1 MIGVSNLGFCLCPV
15 NSARLTAS
23 QCLTH
28 HWLRRRSAP
37 PVSVAPATAALAVPP
52 VVVQE
57 PPSPQP
63 LPLEV
68 TKDNLRGFVERWG
81 EHPNSPYVFDPACH
95 SISLSSCIGLS
106 GQSAHSM
113 KVCSPSPHS
122 SMPSSPDSVLE
133 MDNDDFT
140 HYSFPDAPTGVHSRF
155 LDKLNMERR
164 ASDSSCLPLRASGQ
178 SQVNLADEIKRLSDR
193 LCSLIAHD
201 LVNNNASGPKFRLSE
216 ISRDVP
222 RAKPDS
228 PLRSLSSSSSQS
240 APSSPTRMSPE
251 PLGVDNRKSMRW
263 GQIEISVDSHSIR
276 NIRNIFESTTTS
288 SSEFKSS
295 KKVVATGQKQ
305 SVPLK
310 SL

>member
-1 MIGVSNLGFCLCPV
+1 
-15 NSARLTAS
+15 
-23 QCLTH
+23 
-28 HWLRRRSAP
+28 
-37 PVSVAPATAALAVPP
+37 VPP

-122 SMPSSPDSVLE
+122 SLPSSPDSVLE

-164 ASDSSCLPLRASGQ
+164 ASDSSCLSSRVSSGH
-178 SQVNLADEIKRLSDR
+178 SPVNLADEIKRLSDR
-193 LCSLIAHD
+193 LCCLIAHD
-201 LVNNNASGPKFRLSE
+201 LVNNNAGGPKFRLSE

-240 APSSPTRMSPE
+240 APSSPTRLSPE

>member
-1 MIGVSNLGFCLCPV
+1 MVSLTWALCLCPV

-23 QCLTH
+23 ECLTH
-28 HWLRRRSAP
+28 PWLRRRSAP
-37 PVSVAPATAALAVPP
+37 AISAAPAAAQVVPP

-95 SISLSSCIGLS
+95 CISLSSCVGLA
-106 GQSAHSM
+106 GQSAQSM

-122 SMPSSPDSVLE
+122 SLPSSPDSVLE

-164 ASDSSCLPLRASGQ
+164 ASDSCCLTSRVSGQ
-178 SQVNLADEIKRLSDR
+178 SPVNLADEIKRLSDR

-201 LVNNNASGPKFRLSE
+201 LVNNNSGGPKFRLSE

-276 NIRNIFESTTTS
+276 NIRNIFESTTS

-295 KKVVATGQKQ
+295 KKVVATSQKQ
-305 SVPLK
+305 SLPLK